1 MEKKRLLTRAFFC
14 SGKEGCYAV
23 DETIYENNEAIFFKL
38 IHNQIHGSN
47 QSKEEWLSK
56 KPKAAQAT
64 IRKKKNGEEYS
75 KN

>member
-38 IHNQIHGSN
+38 IHN
-47 QSKEEWLSK
+47 
-56 KPKAAQAT
+56 
-64 IRKKKNGEEYS
+64 
-75 KN
+75 